1 MTQTEE
7 KYEKICKT
15 WEEPNLQHMC
25 AMENEKNGAS
35 KIGVV
40 EERVDIMD

>member
-1 MTQTEE
+1 M
-7 KYEKICKT
+7 KKICKT
-15 WEEPNLQHMC
+15 CEELNLQYMC

-40 EERVDIMD
+40 EESVDIMD